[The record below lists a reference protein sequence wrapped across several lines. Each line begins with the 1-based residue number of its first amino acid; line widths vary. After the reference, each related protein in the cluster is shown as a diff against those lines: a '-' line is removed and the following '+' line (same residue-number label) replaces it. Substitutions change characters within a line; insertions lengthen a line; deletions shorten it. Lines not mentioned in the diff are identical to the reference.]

1 MTDRRR
7 YRTANSRDMGKKF
20 SAERLASL
28 RRMRMARRL
37 FKKQPL
43 FAYSLMREAYPDY
56 THAQFWDDLRY
67 RRPPKKR
74 KGKNGIQK
82 YGRYCRMQELLLRY
96 RQDGNIAHALQAQK
110 LRERMAKPYRVRVT
124 VGSYRL
130 EYGFSP
136 LVPIAHIEHLVEM
149 LARCSTE
156 QEADRLVQEF
166 RETAHIS

>member
-1 MTDRRR
+1 
-7 YRTANSRDMGKKF
+7 MGKKF
-20 SAERLASL
+20 SPERLASL

-43 FAYSLMREAYPDY
+43 FAYCMMLEAYPDY
-56 THAQFWDDLRY
+56 THAQFLDDLRY
-67 RRPPKKR
+67 RRPPKSR

-82 YGRYCRMQELLLRY
+82 YGRYCRMEELLHRY

-124 VGSYRL
+124 IGSYRL

-136 LVPIAHIEHLVEM
+136 LVPIAHIGHLVGS
-149 LARCSTE
+149 LGRCSTE
-156 QEADRLVQEF
+156 QEADRLVQQF
-166 RETAHIS
+166 RETAHIR